1 MAAKTVT
8 IEEAQTCLS
17 ELLALVEQ
25 GKEVIIAKGKKPL
38 AKLAP
43 LAQPKED
50 KTQNPRVFGDYKGDL
65 WVSEDFDAPLPVPTD
80 YGTMPSWRV

>member
-8 IEEAQTCLS
+8 IEEAQIHLS
-17 ELLALVEQ
+17 ELLALVEE

-43 LAQPKED
+43 LSQPKED
-50 KTQNPRVFGDYKGDL
+50 KIKLPRVFGEYKGQI
-65 WVSEDFDAPLPVPTD
+65 WVSDDFDAPLPD
-80 YGTMPSWRV
+80 AFWLGGSGT

>member
-8 IEEAQTCLS
+8 IEEAQTTLP
-17 ELLALVEQ
+17 ELLALVEK

-43 LAQPKED
+43 LARPQENGTKI
-50 KTQNPRVFGDYKGDL
+50 PRVFGEYAGKIQL
-65 WVSEDFDAPLPVPTD
+65 SADFDAPLPD
-80 YGTMPSWRV
+80 KFWLGSDAK

>member
-1 MAAKTVT
+1 MAAKTVS
-8 IEEAQTCLS
+8 IEEAQTNLP

-50 KTQNPRVFGDYKGDL
+50 KTQNRRVFGDYKGQI
-65 WVSEDFDAPLPVPTD
+65 WVSDDFDAPLAEEFWLR
-80 YGTMPSWRV
+80 SSAK